1 LSPCPITYLIAQLP
15 RRPYSLEGRDNLS
28 PISQPQFAQ
37 DLRDVVGSGALG
49 DREARA
55 VRWRLTPTRSLAGEG
70 HTKQNEVALGPSPQ
84 SEVRLSMRLHSAPRS
99 GNSYKVRLLLGL
111 LGTRCEIVNYD
122 TKGGETHA
130 PGFLKNVN
138 PDGKIPVLEL
148 EDGTMLP
155 ESGAILYY
163 LAEGTPYLPE
173 EKLERA
179 QVLRWMFFEQYSLL
193 PNLSRPRLWRM
204 WGVEMTAQRRA
215 ELEQLFE
222 QGYRALG
229 VMERHLGDHEFFFG
243 DSPTVADVA
252 LCVYPRLCPEGGYDL
267 GGFPAV
273 RAWLERIAA
282 LPGYVS
288 PPV

>member
-1 LSPCPITYLIAQLP
+1 
-15 RRPYSLEGRDNLS
+15 
-28 PISQPQFAQ
+28 
-37 DLRDVVGSGALG
+37 
-49 DREARA
+49 
-55 VRWRLTPTRSLAGEG
+55 
-70 HTKQNEVALGPSPQ
+70 
-84 SEVRLSMRLHSAPRS
+84 MRLHSAPGS

-111 LGTRCEIVNYD
+111 LGTTCEIVDYD

-130 PGFLKNVN
+130 PGFLKKVN
-138 PDGKIPVLEL
+138 PAGKVPVLEL

-193 PNLSRPRLWRM
+193 LNLSLPRLWRM

-222 QGYRALG
+222 QGFRALG
-229 VMERHLGDHEFFFG
+229 VMEQHLGEHEYLVG
-243 DSPTVADVA
+243 DSPTVA
-252 LCVYPRLCPEGGYDL
+252 LYVYPRVCPEGAYDL
-267 GGFPAV
+267 GPFPAV
-273 RAWLERIAA
+273 RAWLERIAT
-282 LPGYVS
+282 LPGYV
-288 PPV
+288 PPPG